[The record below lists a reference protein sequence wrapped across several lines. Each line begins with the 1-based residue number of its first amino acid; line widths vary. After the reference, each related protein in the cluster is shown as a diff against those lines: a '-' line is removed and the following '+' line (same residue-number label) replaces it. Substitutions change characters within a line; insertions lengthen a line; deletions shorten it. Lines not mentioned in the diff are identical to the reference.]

1 MLGTRS
7 GCLDMRVTLREP
19 LGWPRARQ
27 TRGVLRPAEY
37 VNWMIDEAH
46 AVSRLVDLMPAEYV
60 DRPSLGSQ
68 IDISLK
74 RIATD
79 KRFVAEIKR
88 VEASEDFDASC
99 FDIRHRRFDT
109 PISHLWNGY
118 WRRAE

>member
-1 MLGTRS
+1 MLRS
-7 GCLDMRVTLREP
+7 PVETDFEFRLDNEVVH
-19 LGWPRARQ
+19 RAKV
-27 TRGVLRPAEY
+27 GPE
-37 VNWMIDEAH
+37 W
-46 AVSRLVDLMPAEYV
+46 
-60 DRPSLGSQ
+60 SQ